1 MNRTADEALY
11 DSIVSPIIPYE
22 APISWNLLEDEAQSK
37 AVQEKKLCAR
47 CLAPIIPF
55 QESFRMDAGHGC
67 IFLVSEYSGLCRACF
82 DALRANPPTYRP
94 RRRTVIN
101 YAFGSSDLQ
110 TISEEE

>member
-11 DSIVSPIIPYE
+11 DSVVRPLIPYE
-22 APISWNLLEDEAQSK
+22 APVSWKLLTSDEQEK
-37 AVQEKKLCAR
+37 AVQEKKLCSR

-67 IFLVSEYSGLCRACF
+67 TYEVSQDSGLCRACF

-94 RRRTVIN
+94 HRRTVIN
-101 YAFGSSDLQ
+101 YAFGTAELQ